1 MTGGCCEGVRDNEE
15 GFRPFY
21 KTTSGF
27 SPVDSCSAPIA
38 EKVLPPV
45 PVEIPVAVHRQIPLR
60 ILLVESWKIPWTEN
74 NSAKGKDGQL
84 RRSERDMDSPEHESH
99 SSLDKRL
106 FRSPGQTLACS
117 GERKSRLRWNE
128 D

>member
-106 FRSPGQTLACS
+106 FRSPGQT
-117 GERKSRLRWNE
+117 
-128 D
+128 